1 MNKSPIQYSK
11 HRTHRG
17 VGIAIDYFGIYYISR
32 IKRCK
37 IHVES
42 LKVFLYSF
50 VDVKSTAMTSFNYVT
65 RLHLGFRAFVY
76 PLVNFG
82 YA

>member
-1 MNKSPIQYSK
+1 MCG
-11 HRTHRG
+11 THGG
-17 VGIAIDYFGIYYISR
+17 VGIAIDSFGLFYQSHQAMQNTCR
-32 IKRCK
+32 IFK
-37 IHVES
+37 S
-42 LKVFLYSF
+42 FLYSF

-65 RLHLGFRAFVY
+65 RLHLGFRAFAY

>member
-11 HRTHRG
+11 HRTHGG
-17 VGIAIDYFGIYYISR
+17 VGIAIDYFGSLYYSHQAMQDTCR
-32 IKRCK
+32 IFK
-37 IHVES
+37 S
-42 LKVFLYSF
+42 FLYSF